1 LTIVSK
7 VLITTSSFSLG
18 NFAQAKSLHDAG
30 ISLEMNPHGRRLS
43 EDEIAELV
51 ATDVIAI
58 LAGLE
63 PLTDR
68 VLSNAKSLRVIA
80 RCGTGLDSVD
90 LQAASRL
97 GIDVFNTP
105 DAPTQAVAE
114 LTIAHMLNSLRHIS
128 TTDSNMRSG
137 KWTPTMGSLLATKT
151 VGLIGVGRIGS
162 AVAKLAQAF
171 GTRVIGFDPVVSSH
185 NSVELLSLDEVLN
198 QADIVSLH
206 VPINDQTHHIL
217 NANTISRMKPGSIV
231 VNVSRGGLIDESALH
246 DALKSQHL
254 SGAALDCFEDEPYS
268 GPLLQ
273 LPGVRVTA
281 HMGSYARETRDL
293 MEVEAS
299 TNLVNG
305 LRKRGLI

>member
-1 LTIVSK
+1 MSK

-30 ISLEMNPHGRRLS
+30 ISIEVNPHGRRLS
-43 EDEIAELV
+43 EDEVAELV

-137 KWTPTMGSLLATKT
+137 MWTPTMGSLLATKT

-171 GTRVIGFDPVVSSH
+171 GARVIGFDPVVSSH

-198 QADIVSLH
+198 QSDIVSLH

-273 LPGVRVTA
+273 IPGVHVTA

>member
-1 LTIVSK
+1 MSK

-30 ISLEMNPHGRRLS
+30 ISIEVNPHGRRLS
-43 EDEIAELV
+43 EDEVAELV

-171 GTRVIGFDPVVSSH
+171 GARVIGFDPVVNSH

-198 QADIVSLH
+198 QSDIVSLH
-206 VPINDQTHHIL
+206 VPINDQTHHIV
-217 NANTISRMKPGSIV
+217 NASAISRMKPGSIV

-273 LPGVRVTA
+273 IPGVHVTA

>member
-1 LTIVSK
+1 MSK

-30 ISLEMNPHGRRLS
+30 ISIEVNPHGRRLS
-43 EDEIAELV
+43 EDEVAELV

-171 GTRVIGFDPVVSSH
+171 GARVIGFDPVVSSH

-231 VNVSRGGLIDESALH
+231 INVSRGGLIDESALH

-273 LPGVRVTA
+273 IPGVHVTA

>member
-1 LTIVSK
+1 MSK

-30 ISLEMNPHGRRLS
+30 ISIEVNPHGRRLS
-43 EDEIAELV
+43 EDEVAELV

-68 VLSNAKSLRVIA
+68 VLSKAKSLRVIA

-171 GTRVIGFDPVVSSH
+171 GARVIGFDPVVSSH

-198 QADIVSLH
+198 QSDIVSLH
-206 VPINDQTHHIL
+206 VPINDQTHHIV
-217 NANTISRMKPGSIV
+217 NASAISRMKPGSIV

-273 LPGVRVTA
+273 IPGVHVTA

>member
-1 LTIVSK
+1 MSK
-7 VLITTSSFSLG
+7 VLITTSSFNLG

-30 ISLEMNPHGRRLS
+30 ISIEVNPHGRRLS
-43 EDEIAELV
+43 EDEVADLV

-171 GTRVIGFDPVVSSH
+171 GARVIGFDPVVSSH
-185 NSVELLSLDEVLN
+185 NSVEMLSLDEVLT

-206 VPINDQTHHIL
+206 VPINDQTHHIV
-217 NANTISRMKPGSIV
+217 NASAISRMKTGSIV

-273 LPGVRVTA
+273 IPGVHVTA

>member
-1 LTIVSK
+1 VSK
-7 VLITTSSFSLG
+7 VLITTSSFNLG

-30 ISLEMNPHGRRLS
+30 ISIEVNPHGRRLS
-43 EDEIAELV
+43 EDEVADLV

-68 VLSNAKSLRVIA
+68 VLSKAKSLRVIA

-171 GTRVIGFDPVVSSH
+171 GARVIGFDPVVSSH
-185 NSVELLSLDEVLN
+185 NSVELLSLDEVLK

-206 VPINDQTHHIL
+206 VPINDQTHHIV
-217 NANTISRMKPGSIV
+217 NASAISRMKPGSIV

-273 LPGVRVTA
+273 IPGVHVTA

>member
-1 LTIVSK
+1 VSK

-43 EDEIAELV
+43 EDEVAELV

-114 LTIAHMLNSLRHIS
+114 LTIAHMLNSLRHVS

-171 GTRVIGFDPVVSSH
+171 GARVIGFDPVVSSH
-185 NSVELLSLDEVLN
+185 NSVELLSIEDVLN

-217 NANTISRMKPGSIV
+217 NASTISRMKPGSIV

-273 LPGVRVTA
+273 IPGVHVTA

>member
-1 LTIVSK
+1 MSK
-7 VLITTSSFSLG
+7 VLITTSSFNLG

-30 ISLEMNPHGRRLS
+30 ISIEVNPHGRRLS
-43 EDEIAELV
+43 EDEVADLV

-162 AVAKLAQAF
+162 AVAKLAKAF
-171 GTRVIGFDPVVSSH
+171 GSRVIGFDPVVSSH
-185 NSVELLSLDEVLN
+185 NSVEMLSLDEVLT

-206 VPINDQTHHIL
+206 VPINDQTHHIV
-217 NANTISRMKPGSIV
+217 NASAISRMKTGSIV

-273 LPGVRVTA
+273 IPGVHVTA

>member
-1 LTIVSK
+1 VSK

-18 NFAQAKSLHDAG
+18 NFSQAKSLQDAG

-43 EDEIAELV
+43 EDEVAELV

-171 GTRVIGFDPVVSSH
+171 GARVIGFDPVVNSH

-254 SGAALDCFEDEPYS
+254 SAAALDCFEDEPYS

-273 LPGVRVTA
+273 IPGVHVTA

>member
-1 LTIVSK
+1 MSK
-7 VLITTSSFSLG
+7 VLITTSSFNLG

-30 ISLEMNPHGRRLS
+30 ISIEVNPHGRRLS
-43 EDEIAELV
+43 EDEVADLV

-162 AVAKLAQAF
+162 AVAKLAKAF
-171 GTRVIGFDPVVSSH
+171 GSRVIGFDPVVSSH
-185 NSVELLSLDEVLN
+185 NSVEMLSLDEVLT

-206 VPINDQTHHIL
+206 VPINDQTHHIV
-217 NANTISRMKPGSIV
+217 NASAISRMKPGSIV

-273 LPGVRVTA
+273 IPGVHVTA

>member
-1 LTIVSK
+1 VSK

-30 ISLEMNPHGRRLS
+30 ISIEVNPHGRRLS
-43 EDEIAELV
+43 EDEVAELV

-171 GTRVIGFDPVVSSH
+171 GARVIGFDPVVSSH
-185 NSVELLSLDEVLN
+185 NSVELLSLNEVLD
-198 QADIVSLH
+198 QSDIVSLH

-217 NANTISRMKPGSIV
+217 NASAISRMKPGSIV

-273 LPGVRVTA
+273 LPGVHVTA

>member
-1 LTIVSK
+1 VSK
-7 VLITTSSFSLG
+7 VLITTSSFGLG

-30 ISLEMNPHGRRLS
+30 ISIEMNPHGRRLS
-43 EDEIAELV
+43 EDEVAELV

-90 LQAASRL
+90 LQAASQL

-171 GTRVIGFDPVVSSH
+171 GARVIGFDPVVNSH

-198 QADIVSLH
+198 QSDIVSLH
-206 VPINDQTHHIL
+206 VPINDQTHHIV
-217 NANTISRMKPGSIV
+217 NASAISRMKPGSIV

-273 LPGVRVTA
+273 IPGVHVTA

>member
-1 LTIVSK
+1 VSK

-43 EDEIAELV
+43 EDEVAELV

-114 LTIAHMLNSLRHIS
+114 LTIAHLLNSLRHIS

-273 LPGVRVTA
+273 IPGVHVTA

>member
-1 LTIVSK
+1 MSK

-30 ISLEMNPHGRRLS
+30 ISIEVNPHGRRLS
-43 EDEIAELV
+43 EDEVAELV

-68 VLSNAKSLRVIA
+68 VLSKAKSLRVIA

-90 LQAASRL
+90 LLAASRL

-171 GTRVIGFDPVVSSH
+171 GARVIGFDPVVNSH

-198 QADIVSLH
+198 QSDIVSLH
-206 VPINDQTHHIL
+206 VPINDQTHHIV
-217 NANTISRMKPGSIV
+217 NASAISRMKPGSIV

-273 LPGVRVTA
+273 IPGVHVTA

>member
-1 LTIVSK
+1 VSK

-171 GTRVIGFDPVVSSH
+171 GARVIGFDPVVSSH

>member
-1 LTIVSK
+1 MSK
-7 VLITTSSFSLG
+7 VLITTSSFSLD

-30 ISLEMNPHGRRLS
+30 ISIEVNPHGRRLS
-43 EDEIAELV
+43 EDEVAELV

-171 GTRVIGFDPVVSSH
+171 GARVIGFDPVVSSH

-206 VPINDQTHHIL
+206 VPINDQTHHIV
-217 NANTISRMKPGSIV
+217 NASAISRMKPGSIV
-231 VNVSRGGLIDESALH
+231 INVSRGGLIDESALH

-273 LPGVRVTA
+273 IPGVHVTA

>member
-1 LTIVSK
+1 VSK

-18 NFAQAKSLHDAG
+18 NFSQAKSLQDAG

-43 EDEIAELV
+43 EDEVAELV

-90 LQAASRL
+90 LQAANRL

-171 GTRVIGFDPVVSSH
+171 GARVIGFDPVVNSH

-254 SGAALDCFEDEPYS
+254 SAAALDCFEDEPYS

-273 LPGVRVTA
+273 IPGVHVTA

>member
-1 LTIVSK
+1 MSK

-43 EDEIAELV
+43 EDEVAELV

-171 GTRVIGFDPVVSSH
+171 GARVIGFDPVVSSH

-206 VPINDQTHHIL
+206 VPINDQTHHIV
-217 NANTISRMKPGSIV
+217 NASAISRMKPGSIV

>member
-30 ISLEMNPHGRRLS
+30 IAIEVNPHGRRLS
-43 EDEIAELV
+43 EDEVADLV

-162 AVAKLAQAF
+162 AVAKLGQAF
-171 GTRVIGFDPVVSSH
+171 GARVIGFDPVVSSH

-206 VPINDQTHHIL
+206 VPINDQTHHIV
-217 NANTISRMKPGSIV
+217 NASAISRMKPGSIV

-246 DALKSQHL
+246 DALISQHL

-273 LPGVRVTA
+273 IPSVHVTA

>member
-1 LTIVSK
+1 MSK

-30 ISLEMNPHGRRLS
+30 ISIEVNPHGRRLS
-43 EDEIAELV
+43 EDEVAELV

-171 GTRVIGFDPVVSSH
+171 GARVIGFDPVVSSH

-198 QADIVSLH
+198 QSDIVSLH
-206 VPINDQTHHIL
+206 VPINDQTHHIV
-217 NANTISRMKPGSIV
+217 NASAISRMKPGSIV
-231 VNVSRGGLIDESALH
+231 VNVSRGGLIDEPALH

-254 SGAALDCFEDEPYS
+254 SGAALDCFEEEPYS

-273 LPGVRVTA
+273 LPGVHVTA

>member
-1 LTIVSK
+1 MSK

-43 EDEIAELV
+43 EDEVAELV

-171 GTRVIGFDPVVSSH
+171 GARVIGFDPVVSSH

-206 VPINDQTHHIL
+206 VPINDQTHHVV
-217 NANTISRMKPGSIV
+217 NASAISRMKPGSIV

-273 LPGVRVTA
+273 IPDVHVTA

>member
-1 LTIVSK
+1 MSK

-30 ISLEMNPHGRRLS
+30 ISIEVNPHGRRLS
-43 EDEIAELV
+43 EDEVAELV

-90 LQAASRL
+90 LLAASRL

-171 GTRVIGFDPVVSSH
+171 GARVIGFDPVVSSH

-206 VPINDQTHHIL
+206 VPINDQTHHIM

-273 LPGVRVTA
+273 IPGVHVTA

>member
-1 LTIVSK
+1 MSK

-30 ISLEMNPHGRRLS
+30 ISIEVNPHGRRLS
-43 EDEIAELV
+43 EDEVAELV

-171 GTRVIGFDPVVSSH
+171 GARVIGFDPVVSSH

-198 QADIVSLH
+198 QSDIVSLH
-206 VPINDQTHHIL
+206 VPINDQTHHIV
-217 NANTISRMKPGSIV
+217 NASAISRMKPGSIV
-231 VNVSRGGLIDESALH
+231 VNVSRGGLIDESALL

-254 SGAALDCFEDEPYS
+254 SGAALDCFEEEPYS

-273 LPGVRVTA
+273 LPGVHVTA

>member
-1 LTIVSK
+1 MSK

-206 VPINDQTHHIL
+206 VPINDQTHHIV
-217 NANTISRMKPGSIV
+217 NASAISRMKPGSIV

>member
-1 LTIVSK
+1 MSK
-7 VLITTSSFSLG
+7 VLITTSSFNLG

-30 ISLEMNPHGRRLS
+30 ISIEVNPHGRRLS
-43 EDEIAELV
+43 EDEVAELV

-171 GTRVIGFDPVVSSH
+171 GARVIGFDPVVSSH

-206 VPINDQTHHIL
+206 VPINEQTHHIL

-273 LPGVRVTA
+273 LPGVHVTA

>member
-1 LTIVSK
+1 MSK

-30 ISLEMNPHGRRLS
+30 ISIEVNPHGRRLS
-43 EDEIAELV
+43 EDEVAELV

-171 GTRVIGFDPVVSSH
+171 GARVIGFDPVVSSH
-185 NSVELLSLDEVLN
+185 NSVELLSLDEVLD
-198 QADIVSLH
+198 QSDIVSLH

-217 NANTISRMKPGSIV
+217 NASAISRMKPGSIV

-273 LPGVRVTA
+273 IPGVHVTA

>member
-1 LTIVSK
+1 MSK

-30 ISLEMNPHGRRLS
+30 ISLEMNPHGRRLG
-43 EDEIAELV
+43 EDEVAELV

-68 VLSNAKSLRVIA
+68 VLSSAKSLRVIA
-80 RCGTGLDSVD
+80 RCGTGLDSID

-171 GTRVIGFDPVVSSH
+171 GAHVIGFDPVVSSH

-273 LPGVRVTA
+273 LPGVHVTA

>member
-1 LTIVSK
+1 VSK
-7 VLITTSSFSLG
+7 VLITTSSFNLG

-30 ISLEMNPHGRRLS
+30 ISIEVNPHGRRLS
-43 EDEIAELV
+43 EDEVADLV

-151 VGLIGVGRIGS
+151 VGIIGVGRIGS

-171 GTRVIGFDPVVSSH
+171 GARVIGFDPVVSSH

-206 VPINDQTHHIL
+206 VPINDQTHHIV
-217 NANTISRMKPGSIV
+217 NASAISRMKPGSIV

-273 LPGVRVTA
+273 IPGVHVTA

>member
-1 LTIVSK
+1 MSK
-7 VLITTSSFSLG
+7 VLITTSSFNLG
-18 NFAQAKSLHDAG
+18 NFAQAKYLHDAG
-30 ISLEMNPHGRRLS
+30 ISIEVNPHGRRLS
-43 EDEIAELV
+43 EDEVADLV

-114 LTIAHMLNSLRHIS
+114 LTLAHMLNSLRHIS

-171 GTRVIGFDPVVSSH
+171 GARVIGFDPVVSSH

-206 VPINDQTHHIL
+206 VPINDQTHHIV
-217 NANTISRMKPGSIV
+217 NASAISRMKPGSIV

-273 LPGVRVTA
+273 IPGVHVTA

>member
-1 LTIVSK
+1 MSK
-7 VLITTSSFSLG
+7 ILITTSSFSLG

-30 ISLEMNPHGRRLS
+30 ISIEVNPHGRRLS
-43 EDEIAELV
+43 EDEVAELV

-137 KWTPTMGSLLATKT
+137 KWTPTMGSLLSTKT
-151 VGLIGVGRIGS
+151 VGLIGVGRIGG

-171 GTRVIGFDPVVSSH
+171 GARVIGFDPVVSSH

-206 VPINDQTHHIL
+206 VPINDQTHHIV
-217 NANTISRMKPGSIV
+217 NASAISRMKPGSIV
-231 VNVSRGGLIDESALH
+231 VNVSRGGLIDESALL

-273 LPGVRVTA
+273 LPGVHVTA

>member
-30 ISLEMNPHGRRLS
+30 ISIEVNPHGRRLS
-43 EDEIAELV
+43 EDEVAELV

-90 LQAASRL
+90 LLAASRL

-171 GTRVIGFDPVVSSH
+171 GARVIGFDPVVNSH

-198 QADIVSLH
+198 QSDIVSLH
-206 VPINDQTHHIL
+206 VPINDQTHHIV
-217 NANTISRMKPGSIV
+217 NASAISRMKPGSIV

-273 LPGVRVTA
+273 IPGVHVTA

>member
-1 LTIVSK
+1 MSK

-30 ISLEMNPHGRRLS
+30 ISIEVNPHGRRLS
-43 EDEIAELV
+43 EDEVAELV

-171 GTRVIGFDPVVSSH
+171 GARVIGFDPVVSSH
-185 NSVELLSLDEVLN
+185 NSVELLSLEEVLN

-273 LPGVRVTA
+273 IPGVHVTA

>member
-1 LTIVSK
+1 LS
-7 VLITTSSFSLG
+7 

-30 ISLEMNPHGRRLS
+30 ISIEVNPHGRRLS
-43 EDEIAELV
+43 EDEVAELV

-171 GTRVIGFDPVVSSH
+171 GARVIGFDPVVSSH

-198 QADIVSLH
+198 LADIVSLH
-206 VPINDQTHHIL
+206 VPINDQTHHIV
-217 NANTISRMKPGSIV
+217 NASAISRMKPGSIV

-273 LPGVRVTA
+273 IPGVHVTA

>member
-7 VLITTSSFSLG
+7 VLIATSSFNLG

-30 ISLEMNPHGRRLS
+30 ISIEVNPHGRRLS
-43 EDEIAELV
+43 EDEVAELV

-171 GTRVIGFDPVVSSH
+171 GARVIGFDPVVSSH

-206 VPINDQTHHIL
+206 VPINDQTHHIV
-217 NANTISRMKPGSIV
+217 NASAISRMKPGSIV

-246 DALKSQHL
+246 DALKTQHL

-273 LPGVRVTA
+273 IPGVHVTA

>member
-1 LTIVSK
+1 VSK

-90 LQAASRL
+90 LLAASRL

-273 LPGVRVTA
+273 LPGVHVTA

>member
-1 LTIVSK
+1 VSK
-7 VLITTSSFSLG
+7 VLITTSSFNLG

-30 ISLEMNPHGRRLS
+30 ISIEVNPHGRRLS
-43 EDEIAELV
+43 EDEVAELV

-171 GTRVIGFDPVVSSH
+171 GARVIGFDPVVSSH

-198 QADIVSLH
+198 QANIVSLH
-206 VPINDQTHHIL
+206 VPINDQTHHIV
-217 NANTISRMKPGSIV
+217 NASAISRMKPGSIV
-231 VNVSRGGLIDESALH
+231 VNVSRGGLIDESALL

-273 LPGVRVTA
+273 LPGVHVTA

>member
-1 LTIVSK
+1 MSK

-18 NFAQAKSLHDAG
+18 NFAQAKSLHEAG

-43 EDEIAELV
+43 EDEVAELV

>member
-30 ISLEMNPHGRRLS
+30 ISIEVNPHGRRLS
-43 EDEIAELV
+43 EDEVAELV

-63 PLTDR
+63 PLTDH
-68 VLSNAKSLRVIA
+68 VLSKAKSLRVIA

-171 GTRVIGFDPVVSSH
+171 GARVIGFDPVVSSH

-198 QADIVSLH
+198 QSDIVSLH
-206 VPINDQTHHIL
+206 VPINDQTHHIV
-217 NANTISRMKPGSIV
+217 NASAISRMKPGSIV

-273 LPGVRVTA
+273 LPGVHVTA

>member
-1 LTIVSK
+1 VSK
-7 VLITTSSFSLG
+7 VLITTSSFSLD

-273 LPGVRVTA
+273 LPGVHVTA

>member
-1 LTIVSK
+1 MSK

-18 NFAQAKSLHDAG
+18 NFAEAKALHDAG
-30 ISLEMNPHGRRLS
+30 ISIEMNPHGRRLS
-43 EDEIAELV
+43 EDEVAGLV
-51 ATDVIAI
+51 ENDVIAV

-171 GTRVIGFDPVVSSH
+171 GARVIGFDPVVSSH

-273 LPGVRVTA
+273 IPGVHVTA